1 MSDLKPTTD
10 TTFAV
15 DVLQSAKP
23 VIVDFTA
30 DWCGPCKSLK
40 PILRDLANEYADEV
54 EFLAV
59 DADTNPE
66 LCKQY
71 QVRSLP
77 TLFFFQDGEMRE
89 RMHPGRRSDM
99 SQQIERLLGAGA

>member
-10 TTFAV
+10 ATFAV
-15 DVLQSAKP
+15 DVLQSVKP

-30 DWCGPCKSLK
+30 EWCGPCKGLK
-40 PILRDLANEYADEV
+40 PVLRDLASEYGEEV
-54 EFLAV
+54 EFVAV
-59 DADTNPE
+59 DADSNPA

-71 QVRSLP
+71 EIRSLP
-77 TLFFFQDGEMRE
+77 TLMFFRGGEMRE
-89 RMHPGRRSDM
+89 RMHPGRRSEM